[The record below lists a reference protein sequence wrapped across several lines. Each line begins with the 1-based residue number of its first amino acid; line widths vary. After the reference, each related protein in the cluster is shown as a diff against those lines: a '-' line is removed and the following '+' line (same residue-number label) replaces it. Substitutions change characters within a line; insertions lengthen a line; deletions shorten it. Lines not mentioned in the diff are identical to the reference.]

1 MKRSASTSGMSA
13 SEDGYDTWSRST
25 EMLAS
30 SMTLVAISEESSR
43 GDRNYKGS
51 TGTLTSSR
59 SSASCLS
66 GWGNFSSR
74 KSYKIDLATLGK
86 ASSETGKNLPPA
98 SIEIST
104 SQPSNEDCWGFFV
117 DESL

>member
-1 MKRSASTSGMSA
+1 MSA

-59 SSASCLS
+59 STSASSLS

-74 KSYKIDLATLGK
+74 KSYKVDLATLGK

-104 SQPSNEDCWGFFV
+104 TQPSNEDCWGFFV